1 MKKLF
6 SFFWDRSL
14 LIFLCI
20 GLGNTIITQVGSQL
34 LLGPVSRLWGPAAG
48 YWVPT
53 AFFFAVTGIV
63 SFILNRRFSFKS
75 KAPLGRSIFRFA
87 VITTGC
93 YLLSFG
99 LSQIIVPAFMAAVF
113 PDVDGGWIPRIA
125 ILFAQVIF
133 TLLNYLGQRLW
144 AFKE

>member
-14 LIFLCI
+14 LIFLCV
-20 GLGNTIITQVGSQL
+20 GLGNTIISQVGSQL
-34 LLGPVSRLWGPAAG
+34 LLGPVSRLWGPTAG

-53 AFFFAVTGIV
+53 AVLFAATGV
-63 SFILNRRFSFKS
+63 LGFILNRKYSFKS
-75 KAPLGRSIFRFA
+75 KAHLGRSIFRFA
-87 VITTGC
+87 VTLGVC
-93 YLLSFG
+93 YLISFSLSRV
-99 LSQIIVPAFMAAVF
+99 IVPAFMGAVF
-113 PDVDGGWIPRIA
+113 PAVGDVWVTRIA
-125 ILFAQVIF
+125 MLFAQVIF